1 MSEQEYNKIIAEE
14 IGVRISQ
21 VSNTIQLFDKG
32 CTVPFISRYRKEA
45 TGSLNEVEIA
55 QIRDRREQLKELDK
69 RRESIL
75 TIIEE
80 QGLLTDDLRK
90 KINNSSTL
98 SALEDL
104 YLPYKQKRK
113 TRATIAHEKGLE
125 PLAILLVTQC
135 LSSPKIEAA
144 DYIDEENGV
153 DSVDD
158 ALCGARDIIA
168 EWINET
174 ADVRTALRELYQ
186 KKSILN
192 SKVVKKKAEQG
203 IKYDMYFDYYENTS
217 DIPSHRILAIFRGEK
232 EGFLKVKITISEE
245 DAINEIAALY
255 MTPSMTQDQVMMA
268 VEDAYSRLLQPSLEN
283 EIRNNL
289 KDFADVKAIDV
300 FAENARQLLLAP
312 PLGEKNILAIDPGFR
327 TGCKVVCLD
336 KNGNLL
342 YNETI
347 YPHPPQRQ
355 DKMAAKKLQHL
366 VKAYDIEAIAI
377 GNGTAGRETERF
389 IKKAHFDRDVIAI
402 MVNENG
408 ASIYSASTVAREEF
422 PDYDI
427 TVRGAVSIGRRL
439 MDPLAEL
446 VKIDP
451 KSIGVGQYQHDVNQK
466 ALSKSLTDTVVSCV
480 NAVGVDVNTASRQL
494 LTYVSGIGPSL
505 AENIIKY
512 RKEIGV
518 FHSRKDLL
526 KVPRFGNKAF
536 EQAAGFLRVQN
547 AKNPL
552 DASAVHPE
560 SYGVVKNMAASLNA
574 TVNDLLSKKVLRDA
588 LDLNQFVSE
597 KVGLP
602 TLHDIIE
609 ELSKPGRDP
618 RSEFEMF
625 SFAKEINS
633 VEDVKEGM
641 ILPAI
646 VTNVTDFGAFVDLG
660 VHQDGLIHISEL
672 ADKFIKNPA
681 DIVHL
686 NQKLMVKVIK
696 VDVARKR
703 IQLSLKN
710 V

>member
-1 MSEQEYNKIIAEE
+1 M
-14 IGVRISQ
+14 
-21 VSNTIQLFDKG
+21 
-32 CTVPFISRYRKEA
+32 
-45 TGSLNEVEIA
+45 
-55 QIRDRREQLKELDK
+55 
-69 RRESIL
+69 
-75 TIIEE
+75 
-80 QGLLTDDLRK
+80 
-90 KINNSSTL
+90 
-98 SALEDL
+98 
-104 YLPYKQKRK
+104 
-113 TRATIAHEKGLE
+113 
-125 PLAILLVTQC
+125 
-135 LSSPKIEAA
+135 
-144 DYIDEENGV
+144 
-153 DSVDD
+153 
-158 ALCGARDIIA
+158 
-168 EWINET
+168 
-174 ADVRTALRELYQ
+174 
-186 KKSILN
+186 
-192 SKVVKKKAEQG
+192 
-203 IKYDMYFDYYENTS
+203 
-217 DIPSHRILAIFRGEK
+217 
-232 EGFLKVKITISEE
+232 
-245 DAINEIAALY
+245 
-255 MTPSMTQDQVMMA
+255 
-268 VEDAYSRLLQPSLEN
+268 
-283 EIRNNL
+283 
-289 KDFADVKAIDV
+289 
-300 FAENARQLLLAP
+300 
-312 PLGEKNILAIDPGFR
+312 
-327 TGCKVVCLD
+327 
-336 KNGNLL
+336 
-342 YNETI
+342 
-347 YPHPPQRQ
+347 
-355 DKMAAKKLQHL
+355 
-366 VKAYDIEAIAI
+366 
-377 GNGTAGRETERF
+377 
-389 IKKAHFDRDVIAI
+389 
-402 MVNENG
+402 
-408 ASIYSASTVAREEF
+408 
-422 PDYDI
+422 
-427 TVRGAVSIGRRL
+427 
-439 MDPLAEL
+439 
-446 VKIDP
+446 
-451 KSIGVGQYQHDVNQK
+451 
-466 ALSKSLTDTVVSCV
+466 